1 MISLKRKFVS
11 ELLGTF
17 LLVLFGAGVVVV
29 TILMV
34 NGTTTPNSFNI
45 GITMADWLGINMVFG
60 IVLAIGIY
68 AFGKISGAHFNPAVT
83 IGLWSVRK
91 FPGKDVIPYITAQLI
106 GAVLAGLAIV
116 ACLGMDAVTIGNLG
130 ATAPFAGISYIQAIV
145 AEIIGT
151 FVLVL
156 AIMAFAVDKR
166 ASPGFAGLIIGFAL
180 TCSLT
185 LISNI
190 TGGSVNPAR
199 TFGPYLAN
207 TIMGGANLW
216 GFFPIYV
223 IGPVIGGILAAVM
236 YTYVVGTG
244 DEK

>member
-1 MISLKRKFVS
+1 MVSLGKKFLS

-34 NGTTTPNSFNI
+34 HGTTPPNSFNI

-60 IVLAIGIY
+60 IVLAVGIY

-83 IGLWSVRK
+83 VGLWSVGK
-91 FPGKDVIPYITAQLI
+91 FPGKNVVPYITAQLI
-106 GAVLAGLAIV
+106 GAVLAGFAIV
-116 ACLGMDAVTIGNLG
+116 ACLGMDAVTIGHLG
-130 ATAPFAGISYIQAIV
+130 ATAPFAGISYIQAII

-151 FVLVL
+151 FVLVT
-156 AIMAFAVDKR
+156 AVMAVAVDKR
-166 ASPGFAGLIIGFAL
+166 ANPGFTGLIIGLAL

-199 TFGPYLAN
+199 TFGPYMAD
-207 TIMGGANLW
+207 TIMGGPNLW
-216 GFFPIYV
+216 GYFPIYV
-223 IGPVIGGILAAVM
+223 IGPIIGGVLAAII
-236 YTYVVGTG
+236 YNYLVGTG
-244 DEK
+244 DEE

>member
-1 MISLKRKFVS
+1 MVTLGRKFVA

-17 LLVLFGAGVVVV
+17 LLVCFGAGVVVV
-29 TILMV
+29 TILMAQ
-34 NGTTTPNSFNI
+34 GTTPPNPFNI

-60 IVLAIGIY
+60 IVLAVGIY
-68 AFGKISGAHFNPAVT
+68 AFGKVSGAHFNPAVT
-83 IGLWSVRK
+83 LGLWSVRK
-91 FPGKDVIPYITAQLI
+91 FPTNEVIPYLVAQLI
-106 GAVLAGLAIV
+106 GAVLAGFAIV

-130 ATAPFAGISYIQAIV
+130 ATTPFAGISYIQAII

-156 AIMAFAVDKR
+156 AIMAVAVDKR
-166 ASPGFAGLIIGFAL
+166 ASPGFAGLIIGLAL

-207 TIMGGANLW
+207 TLMGGANLW
-216 GFFPIYV
+216 GYFPIYV
-223 IGPVIGGILAAVM
+223 IGPIIGGILAAVI
-236 YTYVVGTG
+236 YQYVVGTG
-244 DEK
+244 DEE